1 MSALC
6 FAIVGQEDMK
16 VAFRGKFEPE
26 RAKSYLAYGCPVAFS
41 LILSLVIVS
50 TDRWLIAYF
59 LSEADAGAYHAAYS
73 VASRV
78 LDVLFIWIGMAAGPA
93 MIHAYETGSNEDFTK
108 LAAYQIGLSWALG
121 LPACAGLIMVAPA
134 LSELL
139 IGENLRALSLSLI
152 PAIAIGALFSGLM
165 TYYSLQA
172 FILAKKTKTLNLV
185 ILAPALVNIAL
196 NIILIPI
203 YGLIGAAI
211 ATLLS
216 FLLGF
221 VVSIIWGRALITLPL
236 ALPSLAKSS
245 LGTLVMIGV
254 LLILPRFGGIAE
266 IILLGSVGVITY
278 GAAGLLSD
286 LLGSRKKAHALW
298 MRLVL
303 KRSSQ

>member
-1 MSALC
+1 
-6 FAIVGQEDMK
+6 
-16 VAFRGKFEPE
+16 
-26 RAKSYLAYGCPVAFS
+26 
-41 LILSLVIVS
+41 
-50 TDRWLIAYF
+50 
-59 LSEADAGAYHAAYS
+59 
-73 VASRV
+73 
-78 LDVLFIWIGMAAGPA
+78 
-93 MIHAYETGSNEDFTK
+93 
-108 LAAYQIGLSWALG
+108 
-121 LPACAGLIMVAPA
+121 
-134 LSELL
+134 
-139 IGENLRALSLSLI
+139 
-152 PAIAIGALFSGLM
+152 M

-221 VVSIIWGRALITLPL
+221 VVSMIWGRGFITLPL

-298 MRLVL
+298 MRLAL